1 LLTYISNVADL
12 RQQNENNIPDTNKQ
26 HSLHQQ
32 TAFPSSTN
40 NVAVTTFF
48 RLSTFFNGYL
58 SAMSIIFT
66 TFAIRMK
73 ISQKHLL

>member
-26 HSLHQQ
+26 YSLHQQ
-32 TAFPSSTN
+32 TVFPSSTN

>member
-1 LLTYISNVADL
+1 LLTFVSKTKTIFPTRTNS
-12 RQQNENNIPDTNKQ
+12 IPFINRQ